1 MIIVT
6 SCISISVIL
15 YRILLYMTHILFSG
29 VDVPND
35 LPYNDFYEYYA
46 PDFKVLCSKLVLS

>member
-1 MIIVT
+1 M
-6 SCISISVIL
+6 
-15 YRILLYMTHILFSG
+15 MHIFFSG

-46 PDFKVLCSKLVLS
+46 PDFKVLQ